1 MTAGE
6 LVIFIILS
14 GILQGLIAAMIFS
27 QAVKKSGLLRFTI
40 DLNLRSGAARARL
53 HEDEDG

>member
-14 GILQGLIAAMIFS
+14 GILQGLIAAMVFS
-27 QAVKKSGLLRFTI
+27 QAVKKSGLLKFTI
-40 DLNLRSGAARARL
+40 DLNLQEGKARARL
-53 HEDEDG
+53 HEGANG